1 MRQVV
6 TADVKAR
13 KGDTKMKSALFFVI
27 IAVSLM
33 LSVGVW
39 AQQPIGNE
47 QVAVA
52 RFNDMASDTDWKV
65 RTSNGGAKQKWL
77 LHQVKVTKIAE
88 RLKAGES
95 VDAREIEEILQ
106 EHSR

>member
-1 MRQVV
+1 
-6 TADVKAR
+6 
-13 KGDTKMKSALFFVI
+13 MKSVVFFVI
-27 IAVSLM
+27 VTVSLM
-33 LSVGVW
+33 LSAGVW
-39 AQQPIGNE
+39 AQQQIGKE
-47 QVAVA
+47 QVTV